1 MKVLKIA
8 LLVAVLALAGASV
21 AFALPKEDGHGQGP
35 AATTAT
41 TADDDVDVTDEG
53 DLDSTADDDGG
64 DPDVI
69 DDEPVDVDSGAQ
81 TPSAGGKH
89 GGLTRH
95 GGPANDRIVLGRG
108 DDNASGGAG
117 NDTLLGGPGNDTL
130 TGGPGSDRLVGGPGV
145 DSLDGGTG
153 DDTIDARDGTREV
166 VVCGPGRD
174 TARVDRRDRA
184 VGCERVVPRGPRAAA
199 RAATSGGSRARG
211 GAPRRGSTCAPSRL
225 PARRE
230 APPSS

>member
-21 AFALPKEDGHGQGP
+21 AFALPKEDGHGEGP

-41 TADDDVDVTDEG
+41 
-53 DLDSTADDDGG
+53 TADDDGG

-153 DDTIDARDGTREV
+153 DDTIDARDGTPEV

-184 VGCERVVPRGPRAAA
+184 VGCERVVTR
-199 RAATSGGSRARG
+199 
-211 GAPRRGSTCAPSRL
+211 
-225 PARRE
+225 
-230 APPSS
+230 